1 MNYNKTINGETMDNT
16 EGNEVCYKKTKT
28 NYKLFTKYKILN
40 TLKKRFYFTYLYT
53 YIAKKRKIIS

>member
-1 MNYNKTINGETMDNT
+1 MNYNKTINGETTDNT

-40 TLKKRFYFTYLYT
+40 TLK
-53 YIAKKRKIIS
+53 